1 MFIRFLVP
9 RPSEAEVSVK
19 MKEDIVFTPRAY
31 RAKGRTNALYL
42 TAGSST
48 GEREYVI
55 QQDATTG
62 KLYLMEQK
70 PVTPFCDQEPQP
82 RKETE

>member
-19 MKEDIVFTPRAY
+19 MKEDITFTPRVY
-31 RAKGRTNALYL
+31 RNKGRTNALYL
-42 TAGSST
+42 TAGT
-48 GEREYVI
+48 AKGERDYVI

-70 PVTPFCDQEPQP
+70 PVTPFCDQDTQP
-82 RKETE
+82 DKEAE